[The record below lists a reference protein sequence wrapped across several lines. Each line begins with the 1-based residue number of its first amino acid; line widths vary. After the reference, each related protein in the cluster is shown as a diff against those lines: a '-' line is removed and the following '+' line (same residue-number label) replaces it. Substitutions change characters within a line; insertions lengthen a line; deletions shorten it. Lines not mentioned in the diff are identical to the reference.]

1 MLIAN
6 SSWYLLHYRKHLLT
20 RLQHECEH
28 VIALCPV
35 DSATPE
41 LSNLVIHIPWRIHR
55 ATDAHPLSMVIS
67 FLRLIFLVRAIKPRL
82 IHSHTLKANLLAS
95 IVSALFGVPCVLSFA
110 GLGRLSRA
118 SGLPSLLFRRI
129 LLFIIFFSRRCRSSR
144 WNWTISNFRSLLIF
158 QNPVDYKFVKSLLPH
173 DDNTQICIIRGSGL
187 PSQYCNLDVS
197 DLKSRW
203 TSPTISNPHI
213 EPVYCARL
221 LKSKGIYSF
230 LELSQR
236 FTKYTFNVF
245 GSIDPSSSD
254 SVKAQEVSAFAS
266 RFSNVRF
273 QGNTKDPLYYFNSNY
288 PVLFVPSQYGEG
300 LPRAVLEAL
309 ALQIPVVVSSLAASS
324 IFTDDIVYIA
334 DDSSLDSYITAFNRL
349 LSDYFSGVLSSRLQ
363 RARSF
368 VLEYFT
374 EDLIVHQTFDAY
386 SCVLDSESESYLLS
400 KDHQRFGDW
409 LAQ

>member
-1 MLIAN
+1 MSGSPLVTHSVQNKRPILLIAN

-158 QNPVDYKFVKSLLPH
+158 RIPVDYKFVVSRYCLMM
-173 DDNTQICIIRGSGL
+173 IILKCVSSVAL
-187 PSQYCNLDVS
+187 ACHPSIATLMFLILNQGG
-197 DLKSRW
+197 
-203 TSPTISNPHI
+203 H
-213 EPVYCARL
+213 RL
-221 LKSKGIYSF
+221 LFQTRISS
-230 LELSQR
+230 LSTVLVCSNLKA
-236 FTKYTFNVF
+236 F
-245 GSIDPSSSD
+245 IPS
-254 SVKAQEVSAFAS
+254 
-266 RFSNVRF
+266 
-273 QGNTKDPLYYFNSNY
+273 LNY
-288 PVLFVPSQYGEG
+288 PNVSPNILLTF
-300 LPRAVLEAL
+300 L
-309 ALQIPVVVSSLAASS
+309 AL
-324 IFTDDIVYIA
+324 
-334 DDSSLDSYITAFNRL
+334 
-349 LSDYFSGVLSSRLQ
+349 
-363 RARSF
+363 
-368 VLEYFT
+368 
-374 EDLIVHQTFDAY
+374 
-386 SCVLDSESESYLLS
+386 
-400 KDHQRFGDW
+400 
-409 LAQ
+409 

>member
-1 MLIAN
+1 MSGSPRHHSVQNKRPYCLLLMR
-6 SSWYLLHYRKHLLT
+6 WYLLHYRKHLLT

-173 DDNTQICIIRGSGL
+173 DDNTKCVSSVAL
-187 PSQYCNLDVS
+187 ACHPSIATLMFLILNQGG
-197 DLKSRW
+197 
-203 TSPTISNPHI
+203 H
-213 EPVYCARL
+213 RL
-221 LKSKGIYSF
+221 LFQTRISSLLRSFAQIKGIYSF
-230 LELSQR
+230 LELSHR
-236 FTKYTFNVF
+236 ATKYT
-245 GSIDPSSSD
+245 
-254 SVKAQEVSAFAS
+254 
-266 RFSNVRF
+266 
-273 QGNTKDPLYYFNSNY
+273 
-288 PVLFVPSQYGEG
+288 
-300 LPRAVLEAL
+300 
-309 ALQIPVVVSSLAASS
+309 
-324 IFTDDIVYIA
+324 
-334 DDSSLDSYITAFNRL
+334 
-349 LSDYFSGVLSSRLQ
+349 
-363 RARSF
+363 
-368 VLEYFT
+368 
-374 EDLIVHQTFDAY
+374 
-386 SCVLDSESESYLLS
+386 
-400 KDHQRFGDW
+400 
-409 LAQ
+409 